1 MEMVFLQAFSAAN
14 DEIRQITALFRVLP
28 EYLTKVEGSN
38 KQIGNERVCGVAT
51 NR

>member
-1 MEMVFLQAFSAAN
+1 VL
-14 DEIRQITALFRVLP
+14 LCVLP

-38 KQIGNERVCGVAT
+38 EQIGDKRVRGVAT